1 MSLFSFYIFR
11 YFLCLQLRKD
21 IMRSVLPCSFV
32 TLSLLGSYAAQ
43 SELGE
48 YDPELHGTDYVKEL
62 SLAPGQSSELEE
74 KVMELHRTYR

>member
-1 MSLFSFYIFR
+1 
-11 YFLCLQLRKD
+11 
-21 IMRSVLPCSFV
+21 VLPCSFV

-48 YDPELHGTDYVKEL
+48 YDPEAHGPAYVKEL
-62 SLAPGQSSELEE
+62 GLVPGQSPELED

>member
-1 MSLFSFYIFR
+1 MSG
-11 YFLCLQLRKD
+11 
-21 IMRSVLPCSFV
+21 MLPCSFV

-48 YDPELHGTDYVKEL
+48 YDAEAHGSTYVKEL
-62 SLAPGQSSELEE
+62 GLVPGESPELED